1 MFRTLIQTLYIILTI
16 GFIAFPLDAE
26 VQRAADEEFY
36 RRMINADILSLKERG
51 VNFIVS
57 NPDSA
62 IAYLSVVAARFSPDM
77 PAREKEVCANAMN
90 NLGYLYFYNNNEPVL
105 AYSYLVRGMSVAKEL
120 ESDETLSYLALN
132 MANVFCTFDDSESAV
147 DNYRLSMASGMKSK
161 EYGPVITSLSNVLS
175 LLYTTEP
182 SLEDLEKMIPEIALF
197 RKVNLSAMPMYAYT
211 KSLLD
216 GVESSARRDYAS
228 AEGHFKR
235 SLSQIRTQYTPERFR
250 QMSLSMLARLEFIR
264 KNYNSAIGY
273 YRQSLKETDA
283 SDIRAAIYS
292 QLQSCYDSL
301 GDKEKS
307 SYYLHRYVTLADTML
322 RSGQSKALR
331 DIELQVSA
339 TDFRRKMDTAD
350 AERHDLMMVICVTLV
365 ALAGI
370 AVLGVWLWISRRKLQ
385 KANEE
390 LYRTARVRTLQDTGQ
405 ADLKDASENEVTD
418 DADKALA
425 ARLREIMETS
435 PDVYRQ
441 DFSIDVLARLADA
454 PSRKVSQI
462 INSRFGYNFST
473 FLQKYRVE
481 EACRRLDD
489 QKRYGRHTIEAI
501 SEGLGF
507 KSRSN
512 FVAVFKK
519 FTGLS
524 PSAYQKIG
532 ASRLENGENVN

>member
-1 MFRTLIQTLYIILTI
+1 MFRTLIQTLCIITI
-16 GFIAFPLDAE
+16 GFMAFPLGAK
-26 VQRAADEEFY
+26 VQGAADEEFY
-36 RRMINADILSLKERG
+36 RRMINADILTLKERG
-51 VNFIVS
+51 GKFIVS
-57 NPDSA
+57 DPDSA

-77 PAREKEVCANAMN
+77 SAREKEVCANAMN

-132 MANVFCTFDDSESAV
+132 MANVFCTFDESESAV
-147 DNYRLSMASGMKSK
+147 ENYRLSMASGMKSK
-161 EYGPVITSLSNVLS
+161 EYGPAITSLSNVLS

-182 SLEDLEKMIPEIALF
+182 AIKDLEKRIPEVALF
-197 RKVNLSAMPMYAYT
+197 RKVDLAGMPMYAYT

-216 GVESSARRDYAS
+216 GVEASAKGDYAG
-228 AEGHFKR
+228 AEAHFKK
-235 SLSQIRTQYTPERFR
+235 SLTQIRTQYTPERFR

-264 KNYNSAIGY
+264 MHYDSAISY
-273 YRQSLKETDA
+273 YQQSLKETDA
-283 SDIRAAIYS
+283 PDIRAALYS

-307 SYYLHRYVTLADTML
+307 SYYLHRYVTLADTLL

-331 DIELQVSA
+331 DIELQASA
-339 TDFRRKMDTAD
+339 TDFRRKMDRAD
-350 AERHDLMMVICVTLV
+350 AERHNLLIVICVILV

-390 LYRTARVRTLQDTGQ
+390 LYRTARVRTLQS
-405 ADLKDASENEVTD
+405 ADHGDRNDMLESEASD
-418 DADKALA
+418 DADSVLA

-435 PDVYRQ
+435 PEVYSQ
-441 DFSIDVLARLADA
+441 AFSVDALARLADA

-462 INSRFGYNFST
+462 INSRFGSNFST

-489 QKRYGRHTIEAI
+489 QKRYGQHTIEAV

-532 ASRLENGENVN
+532 ASRRDNKNNIN